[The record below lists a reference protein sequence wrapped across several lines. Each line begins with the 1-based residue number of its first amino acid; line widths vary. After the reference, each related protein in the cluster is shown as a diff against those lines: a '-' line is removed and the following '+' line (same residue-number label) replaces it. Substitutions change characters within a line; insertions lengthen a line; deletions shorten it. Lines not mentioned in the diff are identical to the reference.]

1 MHNKNGILVN
11 PNMHIHCIINLYV
24 KILQIYMNVFM
35 FEIKLKDDMNF
46 EKVNKKIRKIY
57 ENIFFF

>member
-46 EKVNKKIRKIY
+46 EKVNKKKEKY
-57 ENIFFF
+57 TKIFFF